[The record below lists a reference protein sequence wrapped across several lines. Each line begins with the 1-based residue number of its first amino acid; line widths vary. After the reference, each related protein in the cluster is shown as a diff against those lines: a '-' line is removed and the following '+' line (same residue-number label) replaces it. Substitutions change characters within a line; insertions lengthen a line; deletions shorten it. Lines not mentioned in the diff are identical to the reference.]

1 MDGRRMHCMF
11 LLLVVLSPLAVA
23 EQQREGVEIRAIEEQ
38 PRALHLVS
46 WRAPPPAMDHA
57 PKVDDERTERLLKP
71 LDDRRFLQ
79 HLGFRQTLRL
89 QLNDN
94 DE

>member
-1 MDGRRMHCMF
+1 MACLRVHCML
-11 LLLVVLSPLAVA
+11 LLLVVLSPVAVA

-57 PKVDDERTERLLKP
+57 PEIDDDRTARLLKP
-71 LDDRRFLQ
+71 LDDRRFLE

-89 QLNDN
+89 QLNDS

>member
-1 MDGRRMHCMF
+1 MSIRLMCRF
-11 LLLVVLSPLAVA
+11 LVLLAVIPPLAA
-23 EQQREGVEIRAIEEQ
+23 QEPKQEGMEIRAIEEQ

-46 WRAPPPAMDHA
+46 WRAPPPAVDHA
-57 PKVDDERTERLLKP
+57 PEIDDDRTARLLKP
-71 LDDRRFLQ
+71 LDDRRFLE

-89 QLNDN
+89 QLNDS